1 MESWNGMY
9 YVIMAG
15 GVLVAPH
22 VINTKATLS
31 GYDAAIELRVN
42 ARVGAYPII
51 TQISRTLTA

>member
-1 MESWNGMY
+1 MESRNGMHH
-9 YVIMAG
+9 VIMAG

-42 ARVGAYPII
+42 VRVGAYLII
-51 TQISRTLTA
+51 TQISRTRTA

>member
-1 MESWNGMY
+1 
-9 YVIMAG
+9 MA
-15 GVLVAPH
+15 PR

-42 ARVGAYPII
+42 VRVGAYLIM

>member
-1 MESWNGMY
+1 MIGMY
-9 YVIMAG
+9 HVIMAR

-31 GYDAAIELRVN
+31 GYDAATGLRVN
-42 ARVGAYPII
+42 VRVGAYLIII